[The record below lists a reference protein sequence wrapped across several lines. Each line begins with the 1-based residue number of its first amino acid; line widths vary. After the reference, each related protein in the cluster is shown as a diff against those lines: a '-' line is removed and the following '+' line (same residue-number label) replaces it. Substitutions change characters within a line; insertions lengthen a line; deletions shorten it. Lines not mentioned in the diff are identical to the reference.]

1 MANDVQTAPQAG
13 LTELMRGI
21 VNDIGDLIQQQF
33 RFARTEVKSDLR
45 KAKAAIA
52 LLASGAAVAA
62 VGGILLSLMIVH
74 LIHWLS
80 VPPDVVADPARIPLW
95 GCYGLTALLFLV
107 VGGGLVWG
115 GLKRFEANNPLPDQT
130 LRSVEENVSWI
141 AANTGTNA
149 SSK

>member
-1 MANDVQTAPQAG
+1 MNDVQTAPPAG
-13 LTELMRGI
+13 LTELLRGI

-33 RFARTEVKSDLR
+33 RFARAEVKTDLR

-52 LLASGAAVAA
+52 FLVSGGAIAA

-80 VPPDVVADPARIPLW
+80 VPAEVPADPGRIPLW
-95 GCYGLTALLFLV
+95 GCYGLTALLFLAL
-107 VGGGLVWG
+107 GGGLVWG
-115 GLKRFEANNPLPDQT
+115 GIKRFEANNPLPDQT
-130 LRSVEENVSWI
+130 LQSVEENMSWI
-141 AANTGTNA
+141 AANSTKSA

>member
-1 MANDVQTAPQAG
+1 MNDVQTAPPGQF
-13 LTELMRGI
+13 TELVRGI
-21 VNDIGDLIQQQF
+21 VNDIGDLIRQEV

-45 KAKAAIA
+45 KAKAALV
-52 LLASGAAVAA
+52 LLACGAAIAA

-80 VPPDVVADPARIPLW
+80 VPPDRVLDPARIPLW
-95 GCYGLTALLFLV
+95 GCYGLTALLFLGA
-107 VGGGLVWG
+107 GGGLVWG

-130 LRSVEENVSWI
+130 IRSVEENVSWI
-141 AANTGTNA
+141 AQNSTRSA

>member
-1 MANDVQTAPQAG
+1 MNDVQTTPPAG
-13 LTELMRGI
+13 FTDLMRGI

-52 LLASGAAVAA
+52 YLASGAAIAA
-62 VGGILLSLMIVH
+62 VGGILLSLMIVF

-80 VPPDVVADPARIPLW
+80 VPADVVADPARIPLW
-95 GCYGLTALLFLV
+95 GCFGLTALLFLA
-107 VGGGLVWG
+107 GGGALVWV

-141 AANTGTNA
+141 ATNSTTSA

>member
-1 MANDVQTAPQAG
+1 MNDVQTAPPANFTD
-13 LTELMRGI
+13 LVRGI
-21 VNDIGDLIQQQF
+21 VNDIGDLIRQEV

-52 LLASGAAVAA
+52 FLAIGAALAA

-80 VPPDVVADPARIPLW
+80 IPADVPADPGRIPLW
-95 GCYGLTALLFLV
+95 ACYGLTALLFLAL
-107 VGGGLVWG
+107 GGGLVWG
-115 GLKRFEANNPLPDQT
+115 GVKRFEANNPLPDQT

-141 AANTGTNA
+141 AQNSTKSA

>member
-1 MANDVQTAPQAG
+1 MPHDVSTAAPAG
-13 LTELMRGI
+13 LTDLVRGI
-21 VNDIGDLIQQQF
+21 VNDVGDLIRQEV

-45 KAKAAIA
+45 KLKGAVVFLAIGAAIA
-52 LLASGAAVAA
+52 TLGV
-62 VGGILLSLMIVH
+62 ILLSLMIVH

-80 VPPDVVADPARIPLW
+80 LPPGTGETARIPLW

-107 VGGGLVWG
+107 PGGVLLALAVN
-115 GLKRFEANNPLPDQT
+115 RFQANNPLPDQT

-141 AANTGTNA
+141 AANSTTSA